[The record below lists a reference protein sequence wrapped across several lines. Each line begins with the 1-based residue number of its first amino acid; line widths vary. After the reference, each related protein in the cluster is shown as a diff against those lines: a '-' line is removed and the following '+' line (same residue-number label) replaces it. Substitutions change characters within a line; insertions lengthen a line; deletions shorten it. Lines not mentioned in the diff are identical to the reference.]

1 METRL
6 VYQMIKWSRIYIF
19 LLPISFVDDCGQY
32 RACMLHD
39 DEDIMPMFSMFIEI
53 SKLTCLE
60 LYITTAD
67 TPTQTYAHPPPFFA
81 SSLNLEGLDEYL
93 DETMNLESSFEEIP
107 HPQFTQFLF
116 YYLMI
121 CSCHVCFSLLYL
133 WVIIMD
139 WNLEVLVIFLIFG
152 HSLMCLRAE
161 SRLKTCLN
169 GFFVMKI
176 LLMKHYFNQNN
187 WYK

>member
-1 METRL
+1 MTSSLVNAILYYDGTIITTKHGSMFVSGSLKAIQLDNKMSFDTLKQAIGSKISLPNGKVVNDAHFRL
-6 VYQMIKWSRIYIF
+6 PV
-19 LLPISFVDDCGQY
+19 SFVGDFGHY
-32 RACMLHD
+32 KPCMLRN
-39 DEDIMPMFSMFIEI
+39 DEDVMTMFSMFIEI

-133 WVIIMD
+133 
-139 WNLEVLVIFLIFG
+139 
-152 HSLMCLRAE
+152 
-161 SRLKTCLN
+161 
-169 GFFVMKI
+169 
-176 LLMKHYFNQNN
+176 
-187 WYK
+187 